1 MADVDINDLLEITV
15 KGFFGTAD
23 DVINVFQVKITDPL
37 TGTADESLGWAAE
50 WVLGIYSTISA
61 QLSSQYAY
69 DEITVDNLTQGTFLG
84 QDFAGFIGANAS
96 EPLPPQI
103 CALVMGRTAE
113 APVDGRKYFGVF
125 GEDMQDG
132 GAWNAATKAN
142 LALAGAFWKDPLTGA
157 IGVTGQGQVVTKL
170 PPAAPVGRDIVAIKV
185 IRDCRTQRRRTLGR
199 GS

>member
-1 MADVDINDLLEITV
+1 MAAVDIDDILEITV
-15 KGFFGTAD
+15 KGFFGQAD
-23 DVINVFQVKITDPL
+23 DVINVFQAKITDPL
-37 TGTADESLGWAAE
+37 MGTADEALGWSAE
-50 WVLGIYSTISA
+50 WILGIFTAIKA

-69 DEITVDNLTQGTFLG
+69 DEITVDNLTQQTFLG
-84 QDFAGFIGANAS
+84 QDFAGFLGDNAS

-103 CALVMGRTAE
+103 CALVMARTAE
-113 APVDGRKYFGVF
+113 ATVDGRKYFGVF

-132 GAWNAATKAN
+132 GAWSAVTKAN
-142 LALAGAFWKDPLTGA
+142 LALAGQFWKDPLTGA

-170 PPAAPVGRDIVAIKV
+170 PPDPPLGRNIAAVKV